1 MNYDQLHAFYYVSK
15 VMNFTKASE
24 ILNLTQ
30 PAITARIRNLEMEL
44 SCQLFDKQG
53 KQLSLT
59 KEGKLL
65 LDYAERIIFYSEEA
79 KEAIQSIN
87 QEQLSIGFG
96 PSFPYEVICKTVR
109 DFTKKNNIYIQIIE
123 GHDSISLGD
132 QVKNQKIDL
141 SFIRIP
147 VYDPNLTL
155 EYLYKDKMVMFV
167 SPDHPL
173 ASKTSVTKHD
183 LHGQTMI
190 HYCRNI
196 EMWRRI
202 EESLV
207 GVKDLKGLE
216 VHNLEMLKK
225 FVKEGIGFSILPRF
239 GLLEEVEKG
248 ELKVLDYDL
257 LNGMPRDI
265 MAVYHTGSSRTGWI
279 KEFISTFEH
288 HIKDHSLEHSL

>member
-87 QEQLSIGFG
+87 QEQLVIGFG
-96 PSFPYEVICKTVR
+96 PSFPYAVICKAVQE
-109 DFTKKNNIYIQIIE
+109 FTSKHNVYIQIIE
-123 GHDSISLGD
+123 GHDSISLSD

-141 SFIRIP
+141 AFIRIP
-147 VYDPNLTL
+147 VYDPTLTL
-155 EYLYKDKMVMFV
+155 DYLYKDKMVVFV
-167 SPDHPL
+167 SPNHPL
-173 ASKTSVTKHD
+173 ASKTSVTKKD
-183 LHGQTMI
+183 LHGHTMI

-196 EMWRRI
+196 EMWRRV

-207 GVKDLKGLE
+207 GVKDLRCLE
-216 VHNLEMLKK
+216 VHNLEMLKR
-225 FVKEGIGFSILPRF
+225 FVKEGLGFSILPQF
-239 GLLEEVEKG
+239 GLIEEVEKG
-248 ELKVLDYDL
+248 ELKVLDYEL
-257 LNGMPRDI
+257 LNHMPKDI
-265 MAVYHTGSSRTGWI
+265 MAVYVNGSSRTEWI
-279 KEFISTFEH
+279 KAFVSTFSDQ
-288 HIKDHSLEHSL
+288 ITYHSEAYSL